1 MQRPLI
7 LIYGLRPT
15 SRVSLPFF
23 LSRVPAGFPSPA
35 EDYIEGRIDLNRLLI
50 TKPAATFMVQVI
62 GDSMIGDGIHEGDR
76 LVVVKGKKASIG
88 SVVIAVLNGE
98 LMVKRFGKRGG
109 RPILESSNPK
119 YPTVE
124 IPDGAELQI
133 WGVVDYVIHPL

>member
-1 MQRPLI
+1 MPSSLLHVFALTASERL
-7 LIYGLRPT
+7 
-15 SRVSLPFF
+15 SLPFF

-35 EDYIEGRIDLNRLLI
+35 EDYVEGRIDLNRLLV

-76 LVVVKGKKASIG
+76 LVVVKGKKANIG

-98 LMVKRFGKRGG
+98 LMVKRFGKRDG

-124 IPDGAELQI
+124 IQDGAELQI